1 MVHVNPSPVLDY
13 DTNQYIGCVPMLVQ
27 FNELSN
33 SANFAF
39 WNYDDNNTGIG
50 LSSTHLYNTAGTYNP
65 TVIAQNIF
73 GCTDTAQ
80 FDVYAYPRPTS
91 TFQLSNIQSCYAP
104 LYVSVNNLSQG
115 ANAYQWNFGNGFTSA
130 LNAPSTTFDTIGNYP
145 VTLIASNQFGCA
157 DTSVQM
163 VNIWP
168 RPVANFTPSTN
179 DGCEDLLVQFDNT
192 SSQDANAYL
201 WNFGDGTTVQTFE
214 PNHTYINPGQYN
226 VSLIV
231 MNAFGCFDTLL
242 VTNSISV
249 YSVPFA
255 GFGVSPAIISNEDP
269 SISLINT
276 ASGYQYGT
284 YDFGNGIL
292 QSIYTEDYFYGVV
305 DSGLYVITQI
315 VYSSAGCSDTAY
327 NYIQINLSPTLYI
340 PNAFTPDADGENDL
354 WFPQGVGI
362 KSAQI
367 SIFNRWGEQVFYTN
381 DFYQGWDGT
390 YFGKMCPDGVY
401 SWKIEA
407 RDINAELII
416 KSGHLVLMR

>member
-1 MVHVNPSPVLDY
+1 
-13 DTNQYIGCVPMLVQ
+13 
-27 FNELSN
+27 
-33 SANFAF
+33 
-39 WNYDDNNTGIG
+39 
-50 LSSTHLYNTAGTYNP
+50 
-65 TVIAQNIF
+65 
-73 GCTDTAQ
+73 
-80 FDVYAYPRPTS
+80 
-91 TFQLSNIQSCYAP
+91 
-104 LYVSVNNLSQG
+104 
-115 ANAYQWNFGNGFTSA
+115 
-130 LNAPSTTFDTIGNYP
+130 
-145 VTLIASNQFGCA
+145 
-157 DTSVQM
+157 
-163 VNIWP
+163 
-168 RPVANFTPSTN
+168 
-179 DGCEDLLVQFDNT
+179 
-192 SSQDANAYL
+192 
-201 WNFGDGTTVQTFE
+201 
-214 PNHTYINPGQYN
+214 
-226 VSLIV
+226 